1 MVYIRMEI
9 QNVESG
15 EKKTIESKGKKETW
29 VLMKFMAKA
38 GRYAN
43 PKWKILRIETDSLM
57 VYSYVKEHK
66 PELPIEA
73 VADEQ

>member
-1 MVYIRMEI
+1 MVFARMEI
-9 QNVESG
+9 VNVET
-15 EKKTIESKGKKETW
+15 EERKVIESRSRFQSW
-29 VLMKFMAKA
+29 ALLKFILKSM
-38 GRYAN
+38 RYAN